1 MSLYSG
7 PELDKNQA
15 NFAPLTPVSVLKR
28 TERVYPDLP
37 AQVHGSIRRSWG
49 EVAERCKRLAS
60 ALSKRGVGKGD
71 TVALIAPN
79 TPEALECTLAIPM
92 LGAVLNANNVRLDS
106 ATLGFIL
113 KHGEARVLLVDTEFS
128 ALARAAVSH
137 YGRDLFIVDIEDTE
151 GPGGACIGELTYEN
165 LLAEGE
171 ADFPQRPRRRRSSRR
186 PSGAGAGGSGRWR

>member
-37 AQVHGSIRRSWG
+37 AQIHGSIRRNWG
-49 EVAERCKRLAS
+49 EVAKRCKLLAS

-79 TPEALECTLAIPM
+79 IPEALECALAIPM
-92 LGAVLNANNVRLDS
+92 LGAVLNANNVRLD
-106 ATLGFIL
+106 AAMLGFIL
-113 KHGEARVLLVDTEFS
+113 EHGEA
-128 ALARAAVSH
+128 
-137 YGRDLFIVDIEDTE
+137 
-151 GPGGACIGELTYEN
+151 
-165 LLAEGE
+165 
-171 ADFPQRPRRRRSSRR
+171 
-186 PSGAGAGGSGRWR
+186 